1 MVQKLSEAASTLLLE
16 VSQDPGG
23 LILRLATLAGTPFM
37 KTNGKT
43 FVDGTLS
50 ERAQW
55 EQGVRQLVSCGL
67 VEAHGDKAQVL
78 SMIAK
83 GHHAANLLRDG
94 RCLRRE
100 EWPRVAGDHLIDRR
114 YLQHNLSDRN
124 EGNG

>member
-1 MVQKLSEAASTLLLE
+1 M
-16 VSQDPGG
+16 
-23 LILRLATLAGTPFM
+23 ILRLAALAGTPFT
-37 KTNGKT
+37 KTNSKT

-78 SMIAK
+78 SITDK
-83 GHHAANLLRDG
+83 GHQSANLLRDG

-100 EWPRVAGDHLIDRR
+100 E
-114 YLQHNLSDRN
+114 
-124 EGNG
+124 